1 MESKCAKN
9 IKTIR
14 KGGGGGALKTTGLCR
29 KSECKKGGVKN
40 NINMQELFKN
50 LCTN

>member
-1 MESKCAKN
+1 MESKYAKN

-14 KGGGGGALKTTGLCR
+14 KGGGGWALKTTGLCR